1 MNFSRKKVIIF
12 FGWLLVSYVA
22 FRDLIPEGNFFD
34 TTRKVKSFIERRQI
48 CLIPEIGVNVSFS
61 IKTFF

>member
-34 TTRKVKSFIERRQI
+34 TNRKVKSFIE
-48 CLIPEIGVNVSFS
+48 EDKSV
-61 IKTFF
+61 